1 MRRSNKMSKKFS
13 LIALAIIAV
22 LGSLVTIYAC
32 NLFFTDVPY
41 FGPNIMDTAIF
52 ASFSAMFFGAYFVMA
67 ALYLCRAYLRP
78 KTIKRLSSTYLKIT
92 IVLSALGFIFAL
104 LAGLVNYGTLLS
116 KYPFPGFVIIA
127 MVLHLLV
134 LAASIFAMIKYVKP
148 LPEDEEKFKVTA
160 KHVFFTLGWFL
171 FVALAFNRFGA
182 FLTMPIYVELRNFYQ
197 TVFFYLFLLVP
208 MAILVKKAFD
218 VFELKLNRSIY
229 VIILFAVNL
238 VLFLIVVIIGLND
251 TTFVSSLSP
260 AMPLERL
267 AAKPVEIIIHFA
279 SQFGISLAWLIREI
293 KAKKHA

>member
-13 LIALAIIAV
+13 LIALAIIAI

-52 ASFSAMFFGAYFVMA
+52 ASFSALLFGAYFVMG
-67 ALYLCRAYLRP
+67 ALYICRAHLRP

-116 KYPFPGFVIIA
+116 KYPFPGFVIVA

-134 LAASIFAMIKYVKP
+134 LAASIFIMIKFVKP

-197 TVFFYLFLLVP
+197 TIFFYLFLLVP

-218 VFELKLNRSIY
+218 VFELKLNRFIY
-229 VIILFAVNL
+229 VIVLFAVNL
-238 VLFLIVVIIGLND
+238 VLFLVVVIIGLND

-279 SQFGISLAWLIREI
+279 SQFGILLAWLIREI

>member
-182 FLTMPIYVELRNFYQ
+182 FLTMPMYVELRNFYQ

-218 VFELKLNRSIY
+218 VFELKLNRFIY
-229 VIILFAVNL
+229 VIIFFAVNL
-238 VLFLIVVIIGLND
+238 VLFLIVVIFGLSD

>member
-1 MRRSNKMSKKFS
+1 MSKKFS
-13 LIALAIIAV
+13 LIVLAIIAV

-52 ASFSAMFFGAYFVMA
+52 ASFSAMFFGAYFVMV

-78 KTIKRLSSTYLKIT
+78 KTIKRLSSTYLKVT

-218 VFELKLNRSIY
+218 VFELKLNRFIY
-229 VIILFAVNL
+229 VIVLFAINL

-279 SQFGISLAWLIREI
+279 SQFGILLAWLIREI

>member
-1 MRRSNKMSKKFS
+1 MSKKFS

-67 ALYLCRAYLRP
+67 ALYICRAHLRP
-78 KTIKRLSSTYLKIT
+78 KTIKRLSSTYLKTT
-92 IVLSALGFIFAL
+92 IVLSALGFVFAL

-116 KYPFPGFVIIA
+116 QYPFPGFVIIA

-134 LAASIFAMIKYVKP
+134 LAASIFAMVKYVKP
-148 LPEDEEKFKVTA
+148 LPEDEEKFKVGA

-182 FLTMPIYVELRNFYQ
+182 FLTMPMYVELRNFYQ
-197 TVFFYLFLLVP
+197 TIFFYLFLLVP
-208 MAILVKKAFD
+208 MAILVKKVFD
-218 VFELKLNRSIY
+218 VFELKLNRFLY
-229 VIILFAVNL
+229 VIIVFAINL
-238 VLFLIVVIIGLND
+238 VLFLVVVIIGMND

-279 SQFGISLAWLIREI
+279 SQFGILLAWLIREI

>member
-1 MRRSNKMSKKFS
+1 MSKKFS

-22 LGSLVTIYAC
+22 LGSLVTIYVC

-52 ASFSAMFFGAYFVMA
+52 ASFSALLFGAYFVMG
-67 ALYLCRAYLRP
+67 ALYICRAHLRP

-116 KYPFPGFVIIA
+116 KYPFPGFVIVA

-134 LAASIFAMIKYVKP
+134 LAASIFAMIKFVKP

-197 TVFFYLFLLVP
+197 TIFFYLFLLVP

-218 VFELKLNRSIY
+218 VFELKLNRFLF
-229 VIILFAVNL
+229 VIIVFAINL
-238 VLFLIVVIIGLND
+238 VLFLVVVIIGLND

-279 SQFGISLAWLIREI
+279 SQFGILLAWLIKEI

>member
-13 LIALAIIAV
+13 LIALAIVAV

-52 ASFSAMFFGAYFVMA
+52 ASFSALLFGAYFVMG
-67 ALYLCRAYLRP
+67 ALYICRAHLRP

-116 KYPFPGFVIIA
+116 KYPFPGFVIVA

-134 LAASIFAMIKYVKP
+134 LAASIFAMIKFVKP

-218 VFELKLNRSIY
+218 VFELKLNRFIY
-229 VIILFAVNL
+229 VIVLFAVNL
-238 VLFLIVVIIGLND
+238 VLFLVVVIIGLND

-279 SQFGISLAWLIREI
+279 SQFGILLAWLIREI
-293 KAKKHA
+293 KAKKNA